1 MKRNK
6 GIHLNEDQILL
17 AVVDNGDLSQNLRGH
32 LSTCPQCQA
41 DKRRVESDLSRL
53 GHLAGLLAPLPKRPF
68 SFPAEK
74 QPESLRVWSWGLKTS
89 LGLAIATILIIFV
102 MGKQDIFKIT
112 RSEKPDIQTQD
123 IADQDNF
130 EDEGL
135 MTNINALSKNALP
148 EEYMDIAV
156 GSDPKIDEGFMEFI
170 APAIEDESLSYRL

>member
-6 GIHLNEDQILL
+6 SIHLNDDQILL
-17 AVVDNGDLSQNLRGH
+17 AVVDNGDFSQDLRGH

-41 DKRRVESDLSRL
+41 DKRRVEDDLARL
-53 GHLAGLLAPLPKRPF
+53 GQLAGSLAPLPKRPF

-74 QPESLRVWSWGLKTS
+74 HPESLWVWSWGLKTF
-89 LGLAIATILIIFV
+89 LGLAIATMLIIFV
-102 MGKQDIFKIT
+102 IGEQNIFQIT

-123 IADQDNF
+123 IAEQDNF

-170 APAIEDESLSYRL
+170 APAIEDEPLSYRL